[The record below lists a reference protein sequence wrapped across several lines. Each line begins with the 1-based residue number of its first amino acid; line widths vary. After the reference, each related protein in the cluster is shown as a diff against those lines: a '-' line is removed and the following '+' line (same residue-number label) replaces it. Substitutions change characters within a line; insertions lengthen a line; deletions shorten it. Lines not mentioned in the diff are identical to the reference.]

1 MNSSKRQIDSDLFYY
16 SKRVYAYSQC
26 SPYDVLIKMAE
37 LSNGAVTLSADDDL
51 DVAWGKTIE
60 YCQKVAKW
68 NLKLNRNITV
78 DQVVSQIRPA
88 PKDPELYDKAEAVFS
103 KALSCLQRFG
113 SIVAQATSAVSILV
127 QVSKYL
133 EIF

>member
-1 MNSSKRQIDSDLFYY
+1 
-16 SKRVYAYSQC
+16 
-26 SPYDVLIKMAE
+26 MAE
-37 LSNGAVTLSADDDL
+37 LSKGVVTLSTDDDL

-88 PKDPELYDKAEAVFS
+88 PKDPELHDKAEAVFS
-103 KALSCLQRFG
+103 KALLCLQRFG

-133 EIF
+133 EIV